1 MKLLSAV
8 AKATTITAMVLAL
21 STPSIAHADEDVSF
35 APVVTAEER
44 LDIIKAFTSDATPPK
59 PTLPATLSERQVQLI
74 MDAHRQA
81 SEDNLPAPELLP
93 GVLMQ
98 ESHAGNNPIY
108 KLAKNK
114 CYGIFQIKIG
124 TALHVLREYPE
135 LIEKYKVD
143 MREAALKK
151 QLINDDAFN
160 TAIASKYMVILMKY
174 GYQSVR
180 ELALAYNQGMAGAK
194 KFNPLKHVYSNGVAK
209 YVSFLFPAQ

>member
-8 AKATTITAMVLAL
+8 AKATTIVAMTIAF
-21 STPSIAHADEDVSF
+21 STTPSIAYSSDEESF
-35 APVVTAEER
+35 ALVTAEER
-44 LDIIKAFTSDATPPK
+44 TDVLNLFKLDAPVVPLI
-59 PTLPATLSERQVQLI
+59 LPATLTERQAQLI
-74 MDAHRQA
+74 TAAHRQA
-81 SEDNLPAPELLP
+81 EEDKLKDPELLP

-98 ESHAGNNPIY
+98 ESHAGNNPVY
-108 KLAKNK
+108 KKALNR

-135 LIEKYKVD
+135 LIAKYNVD

-160 TAIASKYMVILMKY
+160 TAVASKYMLILMKY

-194 KFNPLKHVYSNGVAK
+194 KFNPKTFVYSNGVAK
-209 YVSFLFPAQ
+209 YVSFLYPAR